1 MTLPNPFTAINLH
14 GDGTMRGVTLAVD
27 RNFVRDFLPAGL
39 ELGNQDVTDTGE
51 HPVILLFND
60 MSRVELSIPTLLPP
74 MTYHEHSV
82 GVPFTYISNGS
93 LTPGSPGPYCF
104 VPKLYQDNFWARLS
118 SLIPWGFPRE
128 MASVNV
134 TANRYTVASESG
146 QRLTSLTWRTKG
158 EGAYRPIAQ
167 YPNFKPVRQMLSQPL
182 ISQGPIFILD
192 DFDKAWDFAM
202 VRPLRTVLEVDVA
215 YVEGFECGS
224 SPASGL
230 SPGIDSSVLGS
241 YELRVPW
248 RLGVPYPPLL
258 SVRR

>member
-39 ELGNQDVTDTGE
+39 ELGKQDITPEDK

-82 GVPFTYISNGS
+82 GVPFTYISSGS
-93 LTPGSPGPYCF
+93 LTAGPPGPYYF
-104 VPKLYQDNFWARLS
+104 VPKLYHDNSWERLS
-118 SLIPWGFPRE
+118 GLMLRIFPKE
-128 MASVNV
+128 MASINV
-134 TANRYTVASESG
+134 TARQYTVASETG
-146 QRLTSLTWRTKG
+146 QRLTSLAWRTKG
-158 EGAYRPIAQ
+158 NGAYRPIAE
-167 YPNFKPVRQMLSQPL
+167 YLNFEPVRRMLSQPL
-182 ISQGPIFILD
+182 VSPGPIFILD
-192 DFDKAWDFAM
+192 DFDKAWDVAM
-202 VRPLRTVLEVDVA
+202 VRPLRTALEVDVA

-224 SPASGL
+224 AS
-230 SPGIDSSVLGS
+230 SDGIDSSVLGS

-248 RLGVPYPPLL
+248 RLGVPYPPLFF
-258 SVRR
+258 SRR